1 VLANITLIA
10 ALITYVSAISSATA
24 EAMVEEFHVSLELAE
39 LTTALFLIGVS
50 VPVATRIKL
59 ACS

>member
-1 VLANITLIA
+1 LANITSIA

-24 EAMVEEFHVSLELAE
+24 ESMVEEFQVTLEVAE

-50 VPVATRIKL
+50 TVFPAMVI
-59 ACS
+59 